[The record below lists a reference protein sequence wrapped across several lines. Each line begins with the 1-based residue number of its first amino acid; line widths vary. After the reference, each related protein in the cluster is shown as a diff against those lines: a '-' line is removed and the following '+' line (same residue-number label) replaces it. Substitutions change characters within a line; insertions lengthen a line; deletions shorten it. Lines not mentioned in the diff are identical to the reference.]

1 MGPNWIHGTD
11 DNPILDLAKETG
23 TIYGNWDT
31 SSNVFDETGV
41 MFSQDE
47 GEEYADIVWG
57 IIQDAFAF
65 SNTSGTTIDSKQ
77 SLLDFF
83 KKKVVER
90 IPDSI
95 SNFEKQRRVVL
106 QICEMWGAFVGSPIS
121 TQSLKYFWLE
131 ECIEGGRFESFCGKI
146 GMLIEI

>member
-1 MGPNWIHGTD
+1 
-11 DNPILDLAKETG
+11 
-23 TIYGNWDT
+23 
-31 SSNVFDETGV
+31 